1 MEPWQLLLMI
11 LIGTAGVAALSGPP
25 APPAAPPLTNTQNDI
40 ITRAFEA
47 CLAIEADGSVIRTF
61 SGKLRSSGFTA
72 FADALDQKL
81 ARMNVIATATQRQ
94 TFQAYELR
102 PGAS

>member
-1 MEPWQLLLMI
+1 VEPWQLLL
-11 LIGTAGVAALSGPP
+11 LLLVGTAGVTALAS
-25 APPAAPPLTNTQNDI
+25 PAAPPAGPPITPVQNDI

-47 CLAIEADGSVIRTF
+47 CLATEADGAVIKTF

-81 ARMNVIATATQRQ
+81 ARMTMIATGTQRQ
-94 TFQAYELR
+94 TFQAYDLR
-102 PGAS
+102 PGA